1 LQAGREDLIATLTA
15 ALDSSSCD
23 ADLHF
28 AAKHGLLAYRDR
40 VAEVV
45 DQFFRIY
52 GPAINRM
59 ERQ

>member
-45 DQFFRIY
+45 DQFLIY